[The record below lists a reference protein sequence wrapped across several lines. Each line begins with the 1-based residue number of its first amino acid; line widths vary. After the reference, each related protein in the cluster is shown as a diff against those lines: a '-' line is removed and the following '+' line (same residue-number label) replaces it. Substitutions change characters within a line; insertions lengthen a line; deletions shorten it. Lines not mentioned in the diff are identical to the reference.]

1 MVAGSIL
8 ITTGRILDPRAGACL
23 DDLHHLPLLI
33 TDVLLVCL
41 IWGLIEE
48 ILIRFMAI
56 FDAAGP
62 VADLTAAPVYS
73 PKEADVTSV
82 MPVVKRARNSLRFNW
97 PKMRAK
103 SGEHAFPYVA
113 LELNAAIRGMA
124 GTSRY

>member
-1 MVAGSIL
+1 MTLTVE
-8 ITTGRILDPRAGACL
+8 R
-23 DDLHHLPLLI
+23 DLLFR
-33 TDVLLVCL
+33 L
-41 IWGLIEE
+41 IWGLMDES
-48 ILIRFMAI
+48 LIRFMAI

-103 SGEHAFPYVA
+103 SGEHMFPCVA
-113 LELNAAIRGMA
+113 LELLTLTFTCYSLIRG
-124 GTSRY
+124 